1 MNTTTAIISKTGFV
15 IIYPT
20 IRNKAIKPMNFAIAP
35 MPDQSPLHAAPID
48 PIMNNNINA
57 NMCIPSTSFL
67 KHTLLIF

>member
-1 MNTTTAIISKTGFV
+1 
-15 IIYPT
+15 
-20 IRNKAIKPMNFAIAP
+20 MNFAIAP